1 MKSKLTDAKDI
12 AVLKKKLKKNK
23 DQLQKYQN
31 KYTLELA
38 KENKSRAVTLVPK
51 IDFINSV
58 DYIWVTFKDSES
70 NVKARELFRK
80 KGSAVLLA

>member
-31 KYTLELA
+31 KYT
-38 KENKSRAVTLVPK
+38 
-51 IDFINSV
+51 
-58 DYIWVTFKDSES
+58 
-70 NVKARELFRK
+70 
-80 KGSAVLLA
+80 